1 MLQSWL
7 LSPFRIHRYCVV
19 PELEI
24 NELRR
29 VLNQASTLF
38 DVAITLAAPD
48 EDLEKRLRGIAQEL
62 KDEQSYL
69 DGLARLRFPQ
79 AGRAY

>member
-1 MLQSWL
+1 M
-7 LSPFRIHRYCVV
+7 

-29 VLNQASTLF
+29 VLNQTAALLDT
-38 DVAITLAAPD
+38 AMTLAAAD
-48 EDLEKRLRGIAQEL
+48 EDLQKRLRGIAREL

-69 DGLARLRFPQ
+69 DGLARLRFPP
-79 AGRAY
+79 AGRPY